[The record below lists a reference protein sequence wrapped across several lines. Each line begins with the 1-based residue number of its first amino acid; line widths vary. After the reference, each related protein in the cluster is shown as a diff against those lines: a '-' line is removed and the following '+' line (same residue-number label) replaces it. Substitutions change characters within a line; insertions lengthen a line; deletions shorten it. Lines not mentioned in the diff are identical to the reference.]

1 MSVEGFGESFKNEVK
16 NNRPWTISIGGF
28 GEHLPQYDNFC
39 ELDKVHT
46 DAWGIPILHISAAYG
61 DNEQKMIDDMA
72 DAAEEMLHAA
82 GAEDIEV
89 RRDISV
95 PGLAIHEVGT
105 ARMGD
110 DPASSVLNT
119 WEQAHDV
126 SNLFVMDGSGYPSSA
141 CQNPTITFMA
151 LATRACEYLVEEF
164 KAARL

>member
-1 MSVEGFGESFKNEVK
+1 MV
-16 NNRPWTISIGGF
+16 
-28 GEHLPQYDNFC
+28 
-39 ELDKVHT
+39 
-46 DAWGIPILHISAAYG
+46 
-61 DNEQKMIDDMA
+61 DDMA

-110 DPASSVLNT
+110 DPGSSVLNT

-141 CQNPTITFMA
+141 CQNPTVTFMA

>member
-1 MSVEGFGESFKNEVK
+1 
-16 NNRPWTISIGGF
+16 
-28 GEHLPQYDNFC
+28 
-39 ELDKVHT
+39 
-46 DAWGIPILHISAAYG
+46 
-61 DNEQKMIDDMA
+61 MIDDMA
-72 DAAEEMLHAA
+72 DAAEEMLRAV
-82 GAEDIEV
+82 GAEDIQV
-89 RRDISV
+89 RRNISI

-110 DPASSVLNT
+110 DAATSVLNT

-164 KAARL
+164 RAARL